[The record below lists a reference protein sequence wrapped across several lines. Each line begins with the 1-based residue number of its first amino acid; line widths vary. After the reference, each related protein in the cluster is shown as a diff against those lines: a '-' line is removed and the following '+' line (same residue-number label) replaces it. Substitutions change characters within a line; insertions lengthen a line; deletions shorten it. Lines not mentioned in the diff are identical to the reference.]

1 MIFFGLE
8 DVRIRLKKFV
18 IVILYGR
25 NELKGEYFSKFVG
38 MFGRELVLGFRKLE
52 LMKKMIYIIENK
64 FKV

>member
-25 NELKGEYFSKFVG
+25 NELKGEYFSKFVE
-38 MFGRELVLGFRKLE
+38 MFGRGLVLGFRKLE